1 MLNIHRWQSGTAFVM
16 ALSMTSTAIAPLAMA
31 SAATATPS
39 PFLVAQLFP
48 SQQAPRRLAIPT
60 GTRLP
65 VRYDGAD
72 KIVVSPTETSPL
84 TLLLAK
90 NIRSSSGEVLVP
102 SGSQIK
108 GELRP
113 VDGGS
118 EFFAQQI
125 TFANGSVQSIDATSE
140 VVTKTQEIVPGTNTD
155 AVLKGAAIGAG
166 AAAVISG
173 VTGKKRITLGK
184 ILIGGGAGA
193 LGGLIF
199 GKKRAD
205 VIVINPNAD
214 LTLTL
219 NSPLSVP

>member
-1 MLNIHRWQSGTAFVM
+1 MVNVRQWQSGTAFAM
-16 ALSMTSTAIAPLAMA
+16 TLSMATTAIAPLAIA
-31 SAATATPS
+31 STATAAPS
-39 PFLVAQLFP
+39 PYLVAQLFP
-48 SQQAPRRLAIPT
+48 SQTAPRRLAIPA
-60 GTRLP
+60 GTQLP
-65 VRYDGAD
+65 VRYDGAE

-84 TLLLAK
+84 TLLLSR
-90 NIRSSSGEVLVP
+90 NIRSSTGAILVR
-102 SGSQIK
+102 SGSQIR

-113 VDGGS
+113 VEGGS
-118 EFFAQQI
+118 QFYAQEI
-125 TFANGSVQSIDATSE
+125 TLENGTVLPIDARSE

-166 AAAVISG
+166 AATIISG

-205 VIVINPNAD
+205 VIVVNPNKD

-219 NSPLSVP
+219 NSSLALP

>member
-1 MLNIHRWQSGTAFVM
+1 MLNVRRWQSGTAFVM
-16 ALSMTSTAIAPLAMA
+16 ALGMTSTAIAPLAMA
-31 SAATATPS
+31 SAATATPA

-48 SQQAPRRLAIPT
+48 SQQAPRRLAIPA

-118 EFFAQQI
+118 QFFAQQI

-140 VVTKTQEIVPGTNTD
+140 VVTKTQEIVPGTNVD

-166 AAAVISG
+166 AATVISG

-205 VIVINPNAD
+205 VIVVNPNAD

>member
-1 MLNIHRWQSGTAFVM
+1 M
-16 ALSMTSTAIAPLAMA
+16 ALGMTSATIAPLAIA

-39 PFLVAQLFP
+39 PYRVAQLFP

-65 VRYDGAD
+65 VRYDGAE

-90 NIRSSSGEVLVP
+90 NIRSSSGEILVR

-113 VDGGS
+113 VEGGS
-118 EFFAQQI
+118 QFYAQEI
-125 TFANGSVQSIDATSE
+125 MLENGTVQPIDATSE

-166 AAAVISG
+166 AATIISG

-219 NSPLSVP
+219 NSPLPVP

>member
-1 MLNIHRWQSGTAFVM
+1 MVIFSQWQAKTALLL
-16 ALSMTSTAIAPLAMA
+16 ALGMGSSAIAPLAIA
-31 SAATATPS
+31 TTATANPAPYT
-39 PFLVAQLFP
+39 VAQLFP
-48 SQQAPRRLAIPT
+48 SQSAPRRVAIPA
-60 GTRLP
+60 GTQLP
-65 VRYDGAD
+65 VRYDSAQ
-72 KIVVSPTETSPL
+72 KIVVAPNETSPL
-84 TLLLAK
+84 TLLLAR
-90 NIRSSSGEVLVP
+90 NIRSSSGEVLVR
-102 SGSQIK
+102 SGSKIR

-118 EFFAQQI
+118 QFYAQEI
-125 TFANGSVQSIDATSE
+125 TLIDGTVQSIDATSE

-205 VIVINPNAD
+205 VIVINPNTD

-219 NSPLSVP
+219 NAPLALR

>member
-1 MLNIHRWQSGTAFVM
+1 MVNFSRWQSGTALVI
-16 ALSMTSTAIAPLAMA
+16 ALGMGSSAIAPLAIA
-31 SAATATPS
+31 TSATANPAPYT
-39 PFLVAQLFP
+39 VAQLFP
-48 SQQAPRRLAIPT
+48 SQQSPRSVAIPA

-65 VRYDGAD
+65 IRYDGAE
-72 KIVVSPTETSPL
+72 KVVVSPTETSPL
-84 TLLLAK
+84 TLLLAR
-90 NIRSSSGEVLVP
+90 NIRSSSGETLVR
-102 SGSQIK
+102 SGSKIR

-118 EFFAQQI
+118 QFYAQDI
-125 TFANGSVQSIDATSE
+125 TLTDGTVLQIDATSE

-166 AAAVISG
+166 AATIISG

-205 VIVINPNAD
+205 VVVVNPNTD

-219 NSPLSVP
+219 NSPLSLR